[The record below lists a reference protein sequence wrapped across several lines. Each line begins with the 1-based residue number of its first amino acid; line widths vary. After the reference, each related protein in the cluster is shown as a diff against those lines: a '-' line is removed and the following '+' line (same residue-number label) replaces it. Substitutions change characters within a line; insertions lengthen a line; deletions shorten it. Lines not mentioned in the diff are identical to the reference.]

1 MNAKSDNVESS
12 RSRQLR
18 EFTERLQKEIAD
30 EDLLDDIH
38 GVLEDLLWEDESV
51 SVDIRRILNDQHKA
65 GNLRDETLDL
75 VQRMLDRMVTKN
87 IDPERV
93 DPDPEEQG
101 ADPFGET
108 TVIEKLE
115 ISDELD
121 GGRLQI
127 GSVLRDRFLLQERV
141 SSGSM
146 GVVYKALDR
155 RLAEA
160 NEANPSVAIKVLTP
174 QLSRDGVAL
183 RALQQEAAK
192 GRCLTHPNIVRFI
205 DLDREED
212 LYFIVME
219 WLEGRSLAEILDDSS
234 GKKID
239 RDTALDIVKQIGKAL
254 DYAHRRGVI
263 HADVKPGNIILL
275 PNGEIK
281 LLDFGIARV
290 RQQQSEGHA
299 AVDPGVPGA
308 VTPAYSSMQVLTG
321 EEPVAADDVFSLGC
335 LMYRLIAGYRVF
347 GPRNAAEAADE
358 GMEPQRPQV
367 LNDLEWA
374 ALRKALSYSR
384 VSRFS
389 SPQDFMDALSAG
401 APMRATQPVQT
412 VNDHEIEVRR
422 LWPSLLAV
430 MVLIGG
436 AWGLYQAGLLDQIS
450 SISLPGLTDNSD
462 QQAVTEQLPPPEQV
476 PVDEPVASDD
486 AVPPDEGS
494 LVIDSSD
501 EVLVDDPSNE
511 VLVDD
516 PSNEV
521 LVDDP
526 ADEALV
532 VESTDEVL
540 VDDPADEA
548 LVVEFTDEASA
559 DEPSDETL
567 VVESYDE
574 AQFEEEPVPQ
584 EVLVDYSDLPI
595 ATIEVH
601 LASPGTVRT
610 ENDLIIRE
618 DQKPATIEL
627 VRASNIEDVLVV
639 KLEEIGFSGNRSPW
653 ETGQYQISDSSVA
666 RFPAGQ
672 YRTRFT
678 MSMTSDPLREPDRQV
693 SLLVRDIDDAE
704 SEFALIRVTLEDDD
718 QRRFESELEPNTV
731 AFAVGQVSV
740 RERDPAVQID
750 VVRFNPDHTA
760 VTVRYLLRDV
770 TATEGEDYFVPS
782 TNTVE
787 FGPGQRS
794 ARILVPLVQD
804 SDPESDEAFVL
815 EMPDLVGEET
825 NANIFRRIAVMIRDD
840 DSNLE

>member
-1 MNAKSDNVESS
+1 MNARSDNVESP
-12 RSRQLR
+12 RSRQLK

-51 SVDIRRILNDQHKA
+51 SVDIRRILHEQHKA
-65 GNLRDETLDL
+65 GNLRDETLEL
-75 VQRMLDRMVTKN
+75 VQRMLDRMVTKHV
-87 IDPERV
+87 DPERA
-93 DPDPEEQG
+93 DLEQEEEG
-101 ADPFGET
+101 ADPYGDT
-108 TVIEKLE
+108 VVIEKLDLG
-115 ISDELD
+115 DEAD
-121 GGRLQI
+121 GGRVQI
-127 GSVLRDRFLLQERV
+127 GSVLRDRFLLQKEV
-141 SSGSM
+141 SGGSM

-174 QLSRDGVAL
+174 QLSGNGMAL

-192 GRCLTHPNIVRFI
+192 GRCLIHPNIVRFI
-205 DLDREED
+205 DLDREDD

-219 WLEGRSLAEILDDSS
+219 WLEGRSLADILDDSS

-239 RDTALDIVKQIGKAL
+239 KDTALDIVKQIGKAL

-275 PNGEIK
+275 PNGDIK

-299 AVDPGVPGA
+299 GVDPGVPGA

-347 GPRNAAEAADE
+347 GPRNAAEAAEE

-367 LNDLEWA
+367 LNDVEWA

-401 APMRATQPVQT
+401 APMRATQPVHT
-412 VNDHEIEVRR
+412 VNDPEIEVRR
-422 LWPSLLAV
+422 LWPSLLAA
-430 MVLIGG
+430 MVLIGA

-450 SISLPGLTDNSD
+450 SISLPGMTDNRD
-462 QQAVTEQLPPPEQV
+462 QQAVTEQLPLPETA
-476 PVDEPVASDD
+476 PVEEPVASDD

-494 LVIDSSD
+494 LVIDSYD
-501 EVLVDDPSNE
+501 DVLVDDPS
-511 VLVDD
+511 
-516 PSNEV
+516 
-521 LVDDP
+521 
-526 ADEALV
+526 DEALV
-532 VESTDEVL
+532 VESTDEAL
-540 VDDPADEA
+540 VDER
-548 LVVEFTDEASA
+548 
-559 DEPSDETL
+559 SDETL
-567 VVESYDE
+567 VVESTDE
-574 AQFEEEPVPQ
+574 VQFEEEPVPQ

-610 ENDLIIRE
+610 ETDLIIRE
-618 DQKPATIEL
+618 DQKPATVEL
-627 VRASNIEDVLVV
+627 VRSRNIEDVLVV

-653 ETGQYQISDSSVA
+653 EAGQYQISNASVA

-678 MSMTSDPLREPDRQV
+678 ISMTSDPLREPDRQV

-750 VVRFNPDHTA
+750 VVRFNPDHTV
-760 VTVRYLLRDV
+760 VTVTYLLRDV

-804 SDPESDEAFVL
+804 SDPEPDEAFVL
-815 EMPDLVGEET
+815 EMPDLVNEET